1 MRDEKIA
8 VLLPC
13 YNESA
18 TIAKVVRDFRA
29 ALPESDIYVY
39 DNNSSDGTGEIA
51 RQAGAIVRI
60 ESVQGKGAVVRRMFR
75 EIDADVYLMADGDDT
90 YPAESAR
97 DLINAVLERRAD
109 MAVGDRLS
117 TTYFTENKRMF
128 HNFGNSLVRFLL
140 RVLFGS
146 NTKDVMTGYRAFSYN
161 FVKTFPVLSNGF
173 EIETE
178 MTAFAAD
185 RRMHVVDVPI
195 EYRDRPDGS
204 ESKLNTTRD
213 GIRVL
218 WAIAALFRY
227 TRPMAFFGIVSAFLA
242 AISIGF
248 FIPVLSEYFVT
259 GLVRRF
265 PTLIVSGFCM
275 IGALQSLG
283 CGLILAS
290 LKSKDRRDFEFRLQ
304 MAQHM
309 RNRK

>member
-29 ALPESDIYVY
+29 TLPESDIYVY

-97 DLINAVLERRAD
+97 DLINAVLERKAD

-304 MAQHM
+304 IAQHM

>member
-97 DLINAVLERRAD
+97 DLINAVLERKAD

-178 MTAFAAD
+178 MTSFAAD

>member
-1 MRDEKIA
+1 MRDEKVA

-97 DLINAVLERRAD
+97 DLINAVLERKAD

-304 MAQHM
+304 IAQHM